1 MAAKKSAAKAAVAPP
16 VPAEPAKPV
25 NPIANCKPRGDR
37 VLVRRDTVRTATAS
51 GILLPETYSDGQKKN
66 FGTVVRT
73 GPGNRGPDG
82 ERLPVDLAPGDRVLL
97 TGYSGMD
104 ITDPDN
110 PTTQDEYVI
119 LREDDILAVL

>member
-1 MAAKKSAAKAAVAPP
+1 MASKKAAS
-16 VPAEPAKPV
+16 KPDPIKSG
-25 NPIANCKPRGDR
+25 NPIVTCQPRGDR
-37 VLVRRDTVRTATAS
+37 VLVRRDMPKTESAG
-51 GILLPETYSDGQKKN
+51 GILLPDSFTEGQKKN
-66 FGTVVRT
+66 YGTVVRV

-82 ERLPVDLAPGDRVLL
+82 DRIPIDLEIGDRVLL

-104 ITDPDN
+104 ISDPAN

>member
-1 MAAKKSAAKAAVAPP
+1 MASKKTAAKT
-16 VPAEPAKPV
+16 EPAKPV

-37 VLVRRDTVRTATAS
+37 VLVRRDTIENMTKG
-51 GILLPETYSDGQKKN
+51 GILLTESYTEGQKKN
-66 FGTVVRT
+66 FGTVVRV

-82 ERLPVDLAPGDRVLL
+82 DRIPIDLQVNDRVLL

-104 ITDPDN
+104 ITDPAN